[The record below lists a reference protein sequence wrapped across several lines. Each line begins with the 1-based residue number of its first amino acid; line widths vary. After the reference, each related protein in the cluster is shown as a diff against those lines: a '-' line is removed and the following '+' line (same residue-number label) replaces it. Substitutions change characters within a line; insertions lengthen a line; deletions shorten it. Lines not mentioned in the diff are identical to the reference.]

1 VTSPVSRPNAP
12 LVSLPNTPTPFTT
25 VGVIG
30 GGQLAWMLAA
40 AAQDLGLPLIVQTPH
55 AQDPAVSLAQSAI
68 LAPLDDLSATAA
80 LAQQCQVITFE
91 NEFVDL
97 AGLAKLQAQGV
108 CFRPSL
114 SSLEPLLDKYEQR
127 SYLQR
132 LGLPVP
138 QFAPLTP
145 EALAEFNWP
154 VVVKA
159 RRHGYDGQGT
169 FILKN
174 PTDLKPFWA
183 RGTPAQVAAQ
193 FMVEA
198 FVPFEREL
206 AIVAARAAN
215 GEVVA
220 HPLVETQQEQQV
232 CRRVWVA
239 QDLGSETQH
248 QALAIVKQLLTDLDV
263 VGLWGV
269 ELFLTPEGH
278 LLVNEIAPRTHNSG
292 HFSLDACL
300 TSQFEQ
306 HLRAICGLPLC
317 STALKSP
324 GVAMVNLLGFETATS
339 DYLPQRQRLA
349 ALPNAHVYWY
359 GKNQARPGR
368 KLGHVTVLLGSP
380 ERSAAMAVAEQI
392 ENIWYG

>member
-1 VTSPVSRPNAP
+1 MP
-12 LVSLPNTPTPFTT
+12 PTPFTT

-40 AAQDLGLPLIVQTPH
+40 AAQDLGMPLIVQTPH
-55 AQDPAVSLAQSAI
+55 AQDPAVSLAQSTI
-68 LAPLDDLSATAA
+68 LAPLDDLSATTA

-127 SYLQR
+127 LYLRR

-145 EALAEFNWP
+145 EALVEFKWP

-169 FILKN
+169 FLLTN
-174 PTDLKPFWA
+174 PADLNPFWA

-206 AIVAARAAN
+206 AIVAARATN

-239 QDLGSETQH
+239 QDLGAETQN

-269 ELFLTPEGH
+269 ELFLTSEGDV
-278 LLVNEIAPRTHNSG
+278 LVNEIAPRTHNSG

-306 HLRAICGLPLC
+306 HLRAICGLPLG

-324 GVAMVNLLGFETATS
+324 GVVMVNLLGFETATR
-339 DYLPQRQRLA
+339 DYLPQRQQLA
-349 ALPNAHVYWY
+349 ALSDAHVYWY

-368 KLGHVTVLLGSP
+368 KLGHVTVLLNSQ
-380 ERSAAMAVAEQI
+380 ERSAAMAIAKQI